1 MKIRSKLVVFF
12 LIISLVPLLIFGV
25 FNYINTEQL
34 LKKQILRELEIVA
47 DLKEK
52 NFQDLFDHNI
62 EKLKLVSIRYQLKV
76 ELDKYNNNVDNKTDS
91 QKIINEIISPI
102 KPAIERFEDI
112 MILDPFGK
120 VVASTN
126 DAYVGTSHINDQ
138 FFIDAKNQNN
148 VSILFKD
155 KDKKLKSYLAGPLIH
170 NNKFLGVATIIYNL
184 EDFISMLKAFEKLT
198 STGEIILASKDNN
211 GDALVINP
219 LRFYPEAAL
228 NLTISKNQS
237 DTPTIQSLLKNENS
251 FIETTDYRG
260 IPVLSVTR
268 YIEKLDW
275 GLVVKIDKTEALASL
290 ENLKYI
296 TILIG
301 VLVGISIIVASLIL
315 GNSFSNPIQKL
326 RNVMQDVAKGKFD
339 SKIDVKGSD
348 EIEELAKQLDIM
360 RLTILNTNTHL
371 NNLVKQRTEKIE
383 QSIVELKEKE
393 EELKESNKQLISV
406 NEKLNVQSKVQK
418 DFINITAHELR
429 TPIVPIITLCELL
442 YDKIKKENEIQ
453 MNPSKENMK
462 KEEFL
467 QVIIRNAYRLYQLT
481 QDILDVTKIE
491 SQILKMNKELI
502 QLNEIIENVV
512 NDYEDNINRKRY
524 GSDKVRLVYESIK
537 DPIFVNADK
546 TRIIQVLS
554 NLLNNAL
561 KFTKEGNIFIS
572 VKKIKEDQVI
582 VTIKDSGTGIDPEI
596 LPRLFTK
603 FATKSEEGT
612 GLGLYISKNIVEAH
626 GGKIW
631 AENNSNGRGS
641 TFYFTLPIA
650 KFCNT
655 TQLEGE

>member
-1 MKIRSKLVVFF
+1 M
-12 LIISLVPLLIFGV
+12 
-25 FNYINTEQL
+25 EQL
-34 LKKQILRELEIVA
+34 LKNEILRELEIVA
-47 DLKEK
+47 NLKEK

-62 EKLKLVSIRYQLKV
+62 EKLKLVSSRYQLKV
-76 ELDKYNNNVDNKTDS
+76 ELDKYNNNVDNKTYS
-91 QKIINEIISPI
+91 QNIISQIINSI
-102 KPAIERFEDI
+102 KPAIKRFEDI
-112 MILDPFGK
+112 MILDPSGK

-126 DAYVGTSHINDQ
+126 YTYVGKIHINDQ

-148 VSILFKD
+148 ISILFKD

-170 NNKFLGVATIIYNL
+170 NNKFLGVATVIYDL

-251 FIETTDYRG
+251 FTETKDYRG

-268 YIEKLDW
+268 YIDELDW

>member
-12 LIISLVPLLIFGV
+12 LIVSLVPLMVFGV

-62 EKLKLVSIRYQLKV
+62 EKLKLVSSRYQLKV

-126 DAYVGTSHINDQ
+126 NAYVGTSHINDQ
-138 FFIDAKNQNN
+138 FFIDAKNQNS

-155 KDKKLKSYLAGPLIH
+155 KDNKLKSYLSAPLIY
-170 NNKFLGVATIIYNL
+170 NNKLLGAVTIIYNL
-184 EDFISMLKAFEKLT
+184 EDFISMLKAFEGLT
-198 STGEIILASKDNN
+198 ATGEIILAKKDAN
-211 GDALVINP
+211 GNALILNP
-219 LRFYPEAAL
+219 LRFYPEASL
-228 NLTISKNQS
+228 NLTINKNQS

-251 FIETTDYRG
+251 FIETTDYRDVS
-260 IPVLSVTR
+260 VLSVTR

-301 VLVGISIIVASLIL
+301 VLVGISIIAASFIL
-315 GNSFSNPIQKL
+315 GNSISNPIQKL

-339 SKIDVKGSD
+339 SKIDVKGTD

-360 RLTILNTNTHL
+360 QLTISNTNTHL
-371 NNLVKQRTEKIE
+371 NELVKERTQKIE

-393 EELKESNKQLISV
+393 EELKESNRQLVLV
-406 NEKLNVQSKVQK
+406 NEKLSLQSRIQK
-418 DFINITAHELR
+418 DFINISAHELR
-429 TPIVPIITLCELL
+429 TPIVPIITLSELL
-442 YDKIKKENEIQ
+442 YTKIKNENKIQ
-453 MNPSKENMK
+453 NTRSSENK
-462 KEEFL
+462 RKQEEFV

-481 QDILDVTKIE
+481 QDILDVSKIE

-502 QLNEIIENVV
+502 QLNDIIENVV
-512 NDYEDNINRKRY
+512 NDYNDNIIRKKRQD
-524 GSDKVRLVYESIK
+524 SDKVRIVYEPIK
-537 DPIFVNADK
+537 DPIFINADK

-554 NLLNNAL
+554 NLLGNAL
-561 KFTKEGNIFIS
+561 KFTKEGNIIINI
-572 VKKIKEDQVI
+572 KKITKDQQVI

-596 LPRLFTK
+596 FPSLFTK

-631 AENNSNGRGS
+631 AENNPNGRGA
-641 TFYFTLPIA
+641 TFYFTLPID
-650 KFCNT
+650 KSWDR
-655 TQLEGE
+655 Q